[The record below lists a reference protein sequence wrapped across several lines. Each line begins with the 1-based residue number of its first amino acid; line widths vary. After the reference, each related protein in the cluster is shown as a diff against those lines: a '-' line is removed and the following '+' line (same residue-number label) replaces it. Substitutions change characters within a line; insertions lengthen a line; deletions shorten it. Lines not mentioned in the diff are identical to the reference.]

1 VNRELLKDDTLD
13 QQLDGVT
20 VRSDEDRLNEVC
32 CHWHSA
38 AAAASYSGWDD
49 DTYRHLYLLVHTD
62 SASHGPG
69 GLAPRN
75 VT

>member
-38 AAAASYSGWDD
+38 AAAASYSG
-49 DTYRHLYLLVHTD
+49 
-62 SASHGPG
+62 
-69 GLAPRN
+69 
-75 VT
+75 